1 TKGMRKLARYR
12 TKVTL
17 RKEPKAT
24 KGKAEPPPPNRF
36 PRRAVRL
43 FLLSKTLGK
52 RKSESSFSRAA
63 MDLICFW
70 APTKLF
76 ITCLRGDADRGT
88 KRKRRVHPAECFP

>member
-1 TKGMRKLARYR
+1 MRKLARYP

-43 FLLSKTLGK
+43 SLLSKTLDK
-52 RKSESSFSRAA
+52 RKRESSFSPAA

-70 APTKLF
+70 APAKLS
-76 ITCLRGDADRGT
+76 ITCLTGDADRVA
-88 KRKRRVHPAECFP
+88 KRKRRVHPAECFR